1 MIQTGIELND
11 RFSPVIYNIIDAV
24 NLTCASMAEMQAVMN
39 TSVDTAM
46 MDGAIEQIN
55 QATMAMR
62 EFEEQVAGSSAVPSA
77 SPVDTPSAPNNQPVI
92 EPTLWQSDRLEVFTN
107 TGMERFEQEIQ
118 SANQMLM
125 DLNETQN
132 QIQQT
137 AGTIDILPDNA
148 LTDING
154 MGQRLQAIQ
163 QQIQT
168 IENNPLDVG
177 VDVVNG
183 DLEQLRAQLNHAVQQ
198 QNELNTAIQNMD
210 IDSANAAYMRLSQ
223 TIRNTERYLRDNVEV
238 QDQFNQEIR
247 DGTGEANSLMSTIKR
262 VAAAYIGIRSI
273 GNVINVSDELVQTT
287 ARLDLMNDGLQ
298 STEELVNMVYAAAQD
313 ARGSFSEM
321 SRVVARFGNNAGD
334 AFGSSAEVVAFADL
348 IQKQMTIAG
357 ATTTESANAML
368 QLSQALGSGVL
379 RGDELNSIFEQAPN
393 LIQNIADYLDV
404 DIGKIRDLAK
414 DGELTADIVKA
425 AIFSASDEINAR
437 FDSMPVTWSQTW
449 QSMQNT
455 AIIAFRPV
463 LQRVNEL
470 ANSAGFQRFATGVT
484 EAMAIVASIVLN
496 IFDLVGQVSSF
507 VADNWSTISP
517 VIYGIIAAL
526 AIYVGHLMITKAT
539 ELISTGVKIAMCV
552 ASYAHAAAT
561 RTEASA
567 TAAATAT
574 QYGLNTALLACPL
587 TWIIASVIALIVV
600 IVMVCN
606 WIAKTTKIA
615 NSGFGVIT
623 GGINVAIQFFKNLAI
638 EAANVAIGI
647 WNAFC
652 ACGHN
657 LRTAFENSILNV
669 QSLFYDLVSVAL
681 TCVEKIARQLSKLP
695 FVEFDYKGIG
705 NAADE
710 YAAKAAELQGR
721 KGEYRDVFSSF
732 SEGMSTFDA
741 FKDGWVSEAFDSGAA
756 WGDGIADKFSEFS
769 LSDIFGK
776 TDVPNPEDYISQI
789 DEINSNLGN
798 VAHDTSDISDSIEIS
813 EENLKYL
820 RDIAEQ
826 EAINKFTTAEIV
838 VNQTN
843 NNNVSSDT
851 DLDGVVSG
859 LTDAVNE
866 AVNII
871 TEGVHT

>member
-1 MIQTGIELND
+1 MSIQTGIELQDN
-11 RFSPVIYNIIDAV
+11 FTNTIYSIINAV
-24 NLTCASMAEMQAVMN
+24 NLACTSMAEMQAVMN

-62 EFEEQVAGSSAVPSA
+62 EFEEQVAGSSAAPSA
-77 SPVDTPSAPNNQPVI
+77 SPVNTPPLPNNQPAM
-92 EPTLWQSDRLEVFTN
+92 PGWQSDGLEVFTN

-148 LTDING
+148 MTDING

-163 QQIQT
+163 QQIQA

-210 IDSANAAYMRLSQ
+210 IDTANSAYIRLSQ
-223 TIRNTERYLRDNVEV
+223 TIRDTERYLRDNVDT
-238 QDQFNQEIR
+238 QQQFNNQIR
-247 DGTGEANSLMSTIKR
+247 DGTGEANSLMGTIKGI
-262 VAAAYIGIRSI
+262 AAAYIGIRSI
-273 GNVINVSDELVQTT
+273 GSVINVSDELVQTT

-298 STEELVNMVYAAAQD
+298 STDELVNMVYAAAQD
-313 ARGSFSEM
+313 ARGSLSEM
-321 SRVVARFGNNAGD
+321 ADVVARFGNNAGE

-357 ATTTESANAML
+357 ASTQESANAML

-437 FDSMPVTWSQTW
+437 FDSMPVTWSQAW

-463 LQRVNEL
+463 LNRVNDL
-470 ANSAGFQRFATGVT
+470 VNSAGFQRFAAGVT

-496 IFDLVGQVSSF
+496 IFDLVGQVGSF
-507 VADNWSTISP
+507 VADNWSVLESVVVGAAIALGIYTAILITYNTVQGISN
-517 VIYGIIAAL
+517 GLKAIAA
-526 AIYVGHLMITKAT
+526 IKEKV
-539 ELISTGVKIAMCV
+539 
-552 ASYAHAAAT
+552 HAASLMMESGAT
-561 RTEASA
+561 FAA
-567 TAAATAT
+567 TAA
-574 QYGLNTALLACPL
+574 QYGFNAALLACPL
-587 TWIIASVIALIVV
+587 TWIIIAIIAV
-600 IVMVCN
+600 IVAIYAAVAAIN
-606 WIAKTTKIA
+606 K
-615 NSGFGVIT
+615 IT
-623 GGINVAIQFFKNLAI
+623 GSTYSATGIICGVLGVAFAF
-638 EAANVAIGI
+638 IGNGFITI
-647 WNAFC
+647 WNIAVEIITDLYNAF
-652 ACGHN
+652 ASFANFFGN
-657 LRTAFENSILNV
+657 LFNDPVAAIVKLVIDMGDTILGVVEGALEALSWITFGLADYTDDIKRIRSNMNNWFEEN
-669 QSLFYDLVSVAL
+669 YGDRY
-681 TCVEKIARQLSKLP
+681 TEYVEKVNPDFLKI
-695 FVEFDYKGIG
+695 
-705 NAADE
+705 DE
-710 YAAKAAELQGR
+710 ISYSTAWDAGYSF
-721 KGEYRDVFSSF
+721 GESIEDMIS
-732 SEGMSTFDA
+732 D
-741 FKDGWVSEAFDSGAA
+741 
-756 WGDGIADKFSEFS
+756 FS

-776 TDVPNPEDYISQI
+776 EEIPNPEDYISQF

-798 VAHDTSDISDSIEIS
+798 VAYDTSKISDSLEIS

-826 EAINKFTTAEIV
+826 DAINKFTTAEIV

>member
-1 MIQTGIELND
+1 MSIQTGIELQDN
-11 RFSPVIYNIIDAV
+11 FSNTIYSIINAV
-24 NLTCASMAEMQAVMN
+24 NLACSSMAEMQAVMN
-39 TSVDTAM
+39 TSIDTAM

-77 SPVDTPSAPNNQPVI
+77 SPVNTPPVPNNQPAMPV
-92 EPTLWQSDRLEVFTN
+92 WQSDGLEVYSN

-177 VDVVNG
+177 VDVVNEE
-183 DLEQLRAQLNHAVQQ
+183 LEQLRVQLNHAVQQ

-210 IDSANAAYMRLSQ
+210 IDTANSAYIRLSQ
-223 TIRNTERYLRDNVEV
+223 TIRNTERYLRDNIEV
-238 QDQFNQEIR
+238 QEQFNQEIR

-262 VAAAYIGIRSI
+262 IAAAYIGIRSI
-273 GNVINVSDELVQTT
+273 SNVINVSDELVQTT

-298 STEELVNMVYAAAQD
+298 STDELVNMVYAAAQD
-313 ARGSFSEM
+313 ARGSLSKM
-321 SRVVARFGNNAGD
+321 ADVVARFGNNAGD

-357 ATTTESANAML
+357 ASTQESANAML

-470 ANSAGFQRFATGVT
+470 ANSTGFQRFVAGAT
-484 EAMAIVASIVLN
+484 EAMAIVARIVLN
-496 IFDLVGQVSSF
+496 IFDLVGQVGSF
-507 VADNWSTISP
+507 VADNWSMLEPIVIGVAVALGIYTAALIVYNTVQGISN
-517 VIYGIIAAL
+517 GLKAIAA
-526 AIYVGHLMITKAT
+526 IREKV
-539 ELISTGVKIAMCV
+539 
-552 ASYAHAAAT
+552 HAASLAMESGAT
-561 RTEASA
+561 FAA
-567 TAAATAT
+567 TAA
-574 QYGLNTALLACPL
+574 QYGYNTALLACPL

-623 GGINVAIQFFKNLAI
+623 GGINVVIQFFKNLAI

-721 KGEYRDVFSSF
+721 KGEYRDVFSAF

-776 TDVPNPEDYISQI
+776 TEIPNPEDYISQF
-789 DEINSNLGN
+789 DEINNNLGN
-798 VAHDTSDISDSIEIS
+798 VAYDTNKISDSLEIS

-826 EAINKFTTAEIV
+826 DAINKFTTAEIYIDQSGMK
-838 VNQTN
+838 NTIN
-843 NNNVSSDT
+843 SDT
-851 DLDGVVSG
+851 DLDGIVSD

>member
-1 MIQTGIELND
+1 
-11 RFSPVIYNIIDAV
+11 
-24 NLTCASMAEMQAVMN
+24 
-39 TSVDTAM
+39 
-46 MDGAIEQIN
+46 
-55 QATMAMR
+55 
-62 EFEEQVAGSSAVPSA
+62 
-77 SPVDTPSAPNNQPVI
+77 
-92 EPTLWQSDRLEVFTN
+92 
-107 TGMERFEQEIQ
+107 
-118 SANQMLM
+118 
-125 DLNETQN
+125 
-132 QIQQT
+132 
-137 AGTIDILPDNA
+137 
-148 LTDING
+148 
-154 MGQRLQAIQ
+154 
-163 QQIQT
+163 
-168 IENNPLDVG
+168 
-177 VDVVNG
+177 
-183 DLEQLRAQLNHAVQQ
+183 
-198 QNELNTAIQNMD
+198 
-210 IDSANAAYMRLSQ
+210 
-223 TIRNTERYLRDNVEV
+223 
-238 QDQFNQEIR
+238 
-247 DGTGEANSLMSTIKR
+247 
-262 VAAAYIGIRSI
+262 
-273 GNVINVSDELVQTT
+273 
-287 ARLDLMNDGLQ
+287 
-298 STEELVNMVYAAAQD
+298 
-313 ARGSFSEM
+313 
-321 SRVVARFGNNAGD
+321 
-334 AFGSSAEVVAFADL
+334 
-348 IQKQMTIAG
+348 
-357 ATTTESANAML
+357 
-368 QLSQALGSGVL
+368 
-379 RGDELNSIFEQAPN
+379 
-393 LIQNIADYLDV
+393 
-404 DIGKIRDLAK
+404 
-414 DGELTADIVKA
+414 
-425 AIFSASDEINAR
+425 
-437 FDSMPVTWSQTW
+437 
-449 QSMQNT
+449 
-455 AIIAFRPV
+455 
-463 LQRVNEL
+463 
-470 ANSAGFQRFATGVT
+470 
-484 EAMAIVASIVLN
+484 MAIVAGIVLN
-496 IFDLVGQVSSF
+496 IFDLVGQVGSF

-526 AIYVGHLMITKAT
+526 AIYVGYLMITKAT

-623 GGINVAIQFFKNLAI
+623 GGINVVIQFFKNLAI

-669 QSLFYDLVSVAL
+669 QSLLVSVAL

-721 KGEYRDVFSSF
+721 KGEYRDVFSTF
-732 SEGMSTFDA
+732 SEGMSTFDT

-776 TDVPNPEDYISQI
+776 TEIPNPEDYISQF

-798 VAHDTSDISDSIEIS
+798 VAYDTNKISDSLEVS

-826 EAINKFTTAEIV
+826 DAINKFTTAEIYIDQSGMK
-838 VNQTN
+838 NTIN
-843 NNNVSSDT
+843 SDT